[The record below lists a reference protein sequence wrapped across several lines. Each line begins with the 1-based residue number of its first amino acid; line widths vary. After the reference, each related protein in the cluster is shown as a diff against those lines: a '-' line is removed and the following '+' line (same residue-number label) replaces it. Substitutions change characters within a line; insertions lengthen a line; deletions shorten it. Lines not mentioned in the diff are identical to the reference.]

1 MVYAIRDLIRNYVK
15 IDTDEIIDALLT
27 LREAKDD
34 LIVEKQKQ
42 QEYVATNEDDYD
54 KGRKI
59 IAAYYKINK
68 IRRFFQL

>member
-1 MVYAIRDLIRNYVK
+1 MVYAIRDLICNYVK

-34 LIVEKQKQ
+34 LIVKKQTK

-54 KGRKI
+54 TGRTI
-59 IAAYYKINK
+59 IVAYYKINR

>member
-27 LREAKDD
+27 LREAKYD
-34 LIVEKQKQ
+34 LNVKKQTK
-42 QEYVATNEDDYD
+42 QEYVATNEDYYD
-54 KGRKI
+54 TGRKI
-59 IAAYYKINK
+59 IAAYHKING

>member
-1 MVYAIRDLIRNYVK
+1 MK

-34 LIVEKQKQ
+34 LNVKKQTQ

-54 KGRKI
+54 TGRKI
-59 IAAYYKINK
+59 IAAYYKINR